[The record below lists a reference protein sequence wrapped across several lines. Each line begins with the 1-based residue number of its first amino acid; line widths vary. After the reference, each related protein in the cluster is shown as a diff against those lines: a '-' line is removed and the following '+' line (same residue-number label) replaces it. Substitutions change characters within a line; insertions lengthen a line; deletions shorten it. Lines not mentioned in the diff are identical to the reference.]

1 MSYARNRAHTNT
13 VQNNLCLCV
22 VMAVIRLVYFYKSG
36 NYLFYKILKIHT
48 HTTHTITRFWHLYF
62 ILVRFCVCVWART
75 LYWYYVLWSFF
86 LLFYRWFFFISE
98 PHLSSQYIHLQ
109 IGFIHR
115 WNDCGWAHTRSI
127 YKYEFT
133 YTILLFPY

>member
-48 HTTHTITRFWHLYF
+48 HTTHTITRFWHFYF
-62 ILVRFCVCVWART
+62 ILIRFCVCVWART

-86 LLFYRWFFFISE
+86 LLFYRWFFFYFRTAFKQPIHSLTNRFYSSMKWLWMGTHAQ
-98 PHLSSQYIHLQ
+98 HL
-109 IGFIHR
+109 
-115 WNDCGWAHTRSI
+115 
-127 YKYEFT
+127 
-133 YTILLFPY
+133 